1 MALIARVD
9 VADVRPG
16 QQVGV
21 DSAGA
26 VTRAP
31 GDLRR
36 AEVAAER
43 PQRPVPVSAGGVGGM
58 TAVVVVGGPS
68 GGPPARNAPGVKP
81 VHDRDDAD

>member
-36 AEVAAER
+36 AEVAAEG
-43 PQRPVPVSAGGVGGM
+43 PQRPVGFGAGDVRGM
-58 TAVVVVGGPS
+58 AAVVVVGRLP
-68 GGPPARNAPGVKP
+68 GGPPAWDAPGVEP
-81 VHDRDDAD
+81 VHDRGDAR